1 MPEKL
6 FAGLTYNQAVQ
17 KYSHTV
23 AGVCVMRLQNYADA
37 EDCYQNVFMKLFVQ
51 SPQFSG
57 EDHLKAWLIRV
68 AINEC
73 KLFLRDNRRMIPL
86 DSLKGRAIQFSEDSG
101 DMSWALLKT
110 PQKYRDVLYLYYIEQ
125 YRVKEIAEILKL
137 NENTVKTR
145 LKRGREVLKKI
156 YGGD

>member
-37 EDCYQNVFMKLFVQ
+37 EDVSDMINDLIGN
-51 SPQFSG
+51 QFSD

-73 KLFLRDNRRMIPL
+73 KLFLRNNRRMIPL

-145 LKRGREVLKKI
+145 LKRGREALKKI